1 MKVLLLNGSRRE
13 KGCTYTAL
21 SIVAEALG
29 KHGIDTEIIHAL
41 PTDDAVSEVAE
52 KLKTADGVVFGSPV
66 YWASPSGEMLYFLDR
81 LAGKAGAL
89 LAHKAGACV
98 TSARRAGT
106 TATLDVLNK
115 YVAYHQMVGV
125 NANYW
130 PMVHGSTPDD
140 VRRDEEGVQI
150 MRTLGENMAWVLQCL
165 EAGKKAGIEP
175 PAVEKKVFTNFI
187 R

>member
-1 MKVLLLNGSRRE
+1 M
-13 KGCTYTAL
+13 
-21 SIVAEALG
+21 
-29 KHGIDTEIIHAL
+29 
-41 PTDDAVSEVAE
+41 SEVAE

-175 PAVEKKVFTNFI
+175 PAAEKKVFTNFI